1 MESRIKGRVLAI
13 IVAGAMIAST
23 STVLAATTKPTPK
36 PTVKTTAKAT
46 PKPTPKPKP
55 KVTKKPATKK
65 PVAKKPSPKKVVYK
79 RKVVKVSPSPSPV
92 WPPNKTFLN
101 PNKGEIYY
109 KFPKAQ
115 ELLGVLSAAAALS
128 QQIARCKTVACGV
141 VTLGSTNGCTW
152 WNIIST
158 VYGPLSPTDSSLVPY
173 GKLSTTALG
182 STKKQIFTVI
192 LISTE
197 PLKKYVNVGSLDI
210 SCHHDPIT
218 TSPQKVPSN
227 IYVVNT
233 PTPEPTP
240 SDVSVT
246 NTN

>member
-79 RKVVKVSPSPSPV
+79 RKVVKVSPSPSPP
-92 WPPNKTFLN
+92 WPPKYFTN
-101 PNKGEIYY
+101 PKGGEIYY

-115 ELLGVLSAAAALS
+115 ELLGILSAAAPLS
-128 QQIARCKTVACGV
+128 QQIARCSKVACGA
-141 VTLGSTNGCTW
+141 VTLASTNGCTW